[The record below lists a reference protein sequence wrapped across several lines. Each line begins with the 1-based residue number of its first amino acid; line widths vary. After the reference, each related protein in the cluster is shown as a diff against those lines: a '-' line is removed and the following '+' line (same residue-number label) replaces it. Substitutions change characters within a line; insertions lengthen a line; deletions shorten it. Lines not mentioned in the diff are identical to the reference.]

1 MEAHTPTDGDCKGPN
16 SVYVKLISSD
26 GRVFYALR
34 EEACCSSFIKSIL
47 ICPADEDEINEITL
61 DQVPGHLLELVCK
74 YFDYRQCYKNADESE
89 IPEFEVPIEEVMDLM
104 IVADLI
110 DC

>member
-1 MEAHTPTDGDCKGPN
+1 MATPTDKDCKGPN
-16 SVYVKLISSD
+16 SLYVKLISSD

-34 EEACCSSFIKSIL
+34 EEACCSSFIRSIL
-47 ICPADEDEINEITL
+47 NCPAEDEDEVNEVTFN
-61 DQVPGHLLELVCK
+61 QVPGHLLELVCK

-89 IPEFEVPIEEVMDLM
+89 IPDFEVPIETTLDLL